1 MHVRRRLSTAV
12 VASAWRATPPLPADP
27 ILGLVAAFK
36 EDAAAKKVNVAQGAY
51 RTDEGSPFVLSS
63 VKEASARVAAA
74 LAAGELDKEYLPI
87 EGHAEFRRLSAGLVF
102 GPESAA
108 LREGRCATL
117 QTISGTGAVSVAAS
131 TLRLIGGFEDIYVP
145 DPSWGNH
152 QHILGSAGLTV
163 RPYTYLDKAT
173 GTSLDFEGMS
183 ADLAALPAGSAVL
196 LHACAHNPTGID
208 PTPQQWEALAAIFVQ
223 NRLLPVFDSAYQG
236 CMQRHIHPTSDLRSL
251 QPFR

>member
-1 MHVRRRLSTAV
+1 
-12 VASAWRATPPLPADP
+12 
-27 ILGLVAAFK
+27 
-36 EDAAAKKVNVAQGAY
+36 
-51 RTDEGSPFVLSS
+51 VLSS